1 MVCWPRLWF
10 IGPNEKP
17 PRWQRASKKIQS
29 FDQYHRQ
36 VVGLDYLLFIE
47 VIHLL
52 GGLCSPTGA
61 TQLGR
66 PFENVIDL
74 DWTQVIG
81 AQVAHGMKL
90 WMSLYLFN
98 WKTTRSTSTNA
109 LLLCFW
115 IRRSKKCNAACKIT
129 LQCHKNLSGSIHLN
143 EQRFVNCC
151 ISQWQSISTSLG
163 GLVPYKL
170 ILLRW
175 SFNQKTKSVE

>member
-1 MVCWPRLWF
+1 MVIWPRLRF

-109 LLLCFW
+109 LLLCSW
-115 IRRSKKCNAACKIT
+115 IRWSKKCNAASKIT
-129 LQCHKNLSGSIHLN
+129 LQCHKNLSNWKHSPQRTKISKLLHFTMTEHIHISRRPFSI
-143 EQRFVNCC
+143 E
-151 ISQWQSISTSLG
+151 IDIIA
-163 GLVPYKL
+163 L
-170 ILLRW
+170 II
-175 SFNQKTKSVE
+175 

>member
-1 MVCWPRLWF
+1 MVGWPRLRF

-29 FDQYHRQ
+29 FDHRQ
-36 VVGLDYLLFIE
+36 VVDLDYLLWLRSFTYSW
-47 VIHLL
+47 
-52 GGLCSPTGA
+52 SPTGA

-90 WMSLYLFN
+90 SMSLYLFN

-109 LLLCFW
+109 LLLCSW
-115 IRRSKKCNAACKIT
+115 IRRSKKCNAAKSHCSVTKIYPT
-129 LQCHKNLSGSIHLN
+129 GSIHLN
-143 EQRFVNCC
+143 EQRFLNCC
-151 ISQWQSISTSLG
+151 ISQWQSISTSPG

-170 ILLRW
+170 MLLRW

>member
-36 VVGLDYLLFIE
+36 VVDLD
-47 VIHLL
+47 HLL
-52 GGLCSPTGA
+52 WLKSFTYSWSPTGA

-90 WMSLYLFN
+90 WMSLHLFN
-98 WKTTRSTSTNA
+98 WKTTRLTSTNA
-109 LLLCFW
+109 LLMCSW
-115 IRRSKKCNAACKIT
+115 IRRSKKCNAASKIT
-129 LQCHKNLSGSIHLN
+129 LQCHKNLSDWKHSPQRTKISKLLHFTMTEHIHISRRPCSI
-143 EQRFVNCC
+143 Q
-151 ISQWQSISTSLG
+151 IDIIA
-163 GLVPYKL
+163 L
-170 ILLRW
+170 II
-175 SFNQKTKSVE
+175 